1 MVNVLSAG
9 ADVNAKDSDG
19 DRPLHEVM
27 ASHTGRVQGG
37 DLVSFNGWMDG
48 RTNFYIVHENV
59 HAKPCVFTAPDIH
72 SAYIIILFSEAKLP
86 KDIHACR

>member
-37 DLVSFNGWMDG
+37 DLVSFNG
-48 RTNFYIVHENV
+48 
-59 HAKPCVFTAPDIH
+59 
-72 SAYIIILFSEAKLP
+72 
-86 KDIHACR
+86 